1 MTTMPQHPPLSRP
14 RRLLPYWR
22 LVAVL
27 GLTAAAL
34 VPFWMVQNHDAQHP
48 STTSTFRSSPLEK
61 NLRPPPNKPRGRKR
75 SSTTAT
81 TNITQRKNPAEREVL
96 LLVNNETT
104 KDATTAATTSW
115 PKQQRQAQVHIVF
128 STSCTDQ
135 QHWESYVFFYH
146 CHRVQ
151 QQHGTTVTR
160 IVSGCTEAQRT
171 ALTLF
176 HQRYV
181 IPLNPDYQVH
191 FTPDYSRV
199 ALESG
204 KRPYKYNNKPFGL
217 LHYLEHHVNNHF
229 VDEEQDVI
237 ALLDP
242 DMVLLQPIPYDF
254 SQAKNMMW
262 VGGQGNNNNDNNNK
276 PALWWNQVTLGQP
289 IAQQDGYLNNE
300 WTRFDRATIF
310 ANLTTPAPPSS
321 TDAVQR
327 YNAGPPYLATVA
339 DWRRLTRRWT
349 QLAPPVLSIFPKL
362 FAEMYSFV
370 WATVYEQSPWQ
381 MTASLTIST
390 TESSD
395 REGWAYIDR
404 LPAHDVCQ
412 IARVAVTNG
421 TDYVLPVSL
430 HYCGIYS
437 LDRFLWSKYRVK
449 KNIMNCDKNLLKVP
463 YHLQDVLLS
472 TTGDVFT
479 ADWPPQSNGKPSTST
494 PRRMSRRTAQRELFM
509 LCALTTAVNEALRHY
524 KHLACNG
531 TTVDTVANLNETYEI
546 FIDYSDY

>member
-1 MTTMPQHPPLSRP
+1 MPQQQQQHPSLSRP

-27 GLTAAAL
+27 GLTAAL
-34 VPFWMVQNHDAQHP
+34 VPFWMLQNHDA
-48 STTSTFRSSPLEK
+48 TSTFRYNPLEK
-61 NLRPPPNKPRGRKR
+61 NLLHPPPNKPRGTKR
-75 SSTTAT
+75 SSSTAT
-81 TNITQRKNPAEREVL
+81 TNVTKQKSPEEREVL
-96 LLVNNETT
+96 LLVNNNETT
-104 KDATTAATTSW
+104 KEATTTHA
-115 PKQQRQAQVHIVF
+115 PLPHDQPQLHIVF

-151 QQHGTTVTR
+151 QQQYGTVTR
-160 IVSGCTEAQRT
+160 IVSGCTEAQMT

-181 IPLNPDYQVH
+181 TPLNPAYFVH

-199 ALESG
+199 ALEDG

-217 LHYLEHHVNNHF
+217 LHYLEHHMHHF
-229 VDEEQDVI
+229 VNEEQDVI

-242 DMVLLQPIPYDF
+242 DMVLLQPLPSDF
-254 SQAKNMMW
+254 RQAKNMMW
-262 VGGQGNNNNDNNNK
+262 VGRKGNNDSNNK

-300 WTRFDRATIF
+300 WTRFDRTTIF
-310 ANLTTPAPPSS
+310 ANLSSPLRNVPSPPSP

-339 DWRRLTRRWT
+339 DWRKLARRWT
-349 QLAPPVLSIFPKL
+349 QLAPSVLAIFPKL

-404 LPAHDVCQ
+404 LPANDVCQ
-412 IARVAVTNG
+412 IARDAVTNG
-421 TDYVLPVSL
+421 TEYVLPVSL

-449 KNIMNCDKNLLKVP
+449 KNIMNCEKNLLKVP

-472 TTGDVFT
+472 TTGDAFT

-531 TTVDTVANLNETYEI
+531 TTFDTVANLNETYEI